1 MCGWSLFLLLVAI
14 VFICCFYRSMALQC
28 LFCIIMQS
36 VCSFVLSYCYK
47 TCSMGYELC
56 IFMKNESK
64 FVGN

>member
-1 MCGWSLFLLLVAI
+1 MYGWSFFYCLLRQSLFAAFVAQL
-14 VFICCFYRSMALQC
+14 ALQC